1 MQEYEKEIKMKR
13 LLSVFLV
20 TCLVFGFSG
29 CSLFKSKSK
38 EDKGGGNTSNP
49 SPSPSPSPTK

>member
-1 MQEYEKEIKMKR
+1 MKKEIKMKR

-29 CSLFKSKSK
+29 CSLFKSK
-38 EDKGGGNTSNP
+38 DDNKGGGGGGDNTGKVP
-49 SPSPSPSPTK
+49 PSPSPSPTR